1 MSINKK
7 SISKVIVHII
17 LASLALITVI
27 PFLYVLLISFGKN
40 VIDTSAFFVREFTL
54 ENYARLFGD
63 TYFTNWIFNS
73 LLLAT
78 ATMVVAVVIVS
89 ITVYAFS
96 RLRFRGSNRLFRS
109 LLIIQVFPLSLSMV
123 SIFRLFVSLGL
134 LNRLEGLILVNS
146 AFASAGLVI
155 LAKGYFDS
163 IPFSLDEAAMIDGA
177 NKLKILT
184 CITFPLAKPIIAVV
198 AMQSFVIAYNEYV
211 IASTVMT
218 QKLEAM
224 PLAVGLQS
232 MIVGQFGVN
241 WSVYCAGA
249 VLGSIPMI
257 ALFYSLQKY
266 FVGGLSAISE
276 KG

>member
-1 MSINKK
+1 MEISKK
-7 SISKVIVHII
+7 GISKVIVHVI
-17 LASLALITVI
+17 LLTLALITVV
-27 PFLYVLLISFGKN
+27 PFLYVILISFGKN
-40 VIDTSAFFVREFTL
+40 VIDTSALFVREFTL

-63 TYFTNWIFNS
+63 TYFLNWILNS

-78 ATMVVAVVIVS
+78 ATMFVAVIIVS
-89 ITVYAFS
+89 ISVYCFS
-96 RLRFRGSNRLFRS
+96 RLRFRGKNQLFRA
-109 LLIIQVFPLSLSMV
+109 LLIIQIFPLSLSMV
-123 SIFRLFVSLGL
+123 SIFRIFVSLGL

-177 NKLKILT
+177 NKLQILFR
-184 CITFPLAKPIIAVV
+184 ITLPLAKPIVAVV

-211 IASTVMT
+211 IASTVMARDL
-218 QKLEAM
+218 QAM

-241 WSVYCAGA
+241 WSLYCAGA

-257 ALFYSLQKY
+257 VLFYTLQRY

>member
-1 MSINKK
+1 VEISKK
-7 SISKVIVHII
+7 GISKVIVHVI
-17 LASLALITVI
+17 LLTLALITVV
-27 PFLYVLLISFGKN
+27 PFLYVILISFGKN
-40 VIDTSAFFVREFTL
+40 VIDTSALFVREFTL

-63 TYFTNWIFNS
+63 TYFLNWILNS

-78 ATMVVAVVIVS
+78 ATMFVAVIIVS
-89 ITVYAFS
+89 ISVYCFS
-96 RLRFRGSNRLFRS
+96 RLRFRGKNQLFRA
-109 LLIIQVFPLSLSMV
+109 LLIIQIFPLSLSMV
-123 SIFRLFVSLGL
+123 SIFRIFVSLGL

-177 NKLKILT
+177 NKLQILFR
-184 CITFPLAKPIIAVV
+184 ITLPLAKPIVAVV

-211 IASTVMT
+211 IASTVMARDL
-218 QKLEAM
+218 QAM

-241 WSVYCAGA
+241 WSLYCAGA

-257 ALFYSLQKY
+257 VLFYTLQRY